1 MEAITR
7 DNLTTPWCRVL
18 LQKLLLF
25 QLVKEFLTFLRNP
38 KLHYCIQKSL
48 PLATIL
54 GQITS
59 FHILTSCFCKLHF
72 NIILLSKRRYAI
84 GFFLSGFPAK
94 LLYAFLISPMRSTR
108 LAHLILL
115 HFIILITSDE
125 TYRLCSLL

>member
-38 KLHYCIQKSL
+38 KLHYCIHKSL

-84 GFFLSGFPAK
+84 GFFLSGFPTYI
-94 LLYAFLISPMRSTR
+94 LYAFLT
-108 LAHLILL
+108 LL
-115 HFIILITSDE
+115 
-125 TYRLCSLL
+125 